1 MKREKRGKSGKSYSK
16 RLHTEEV
23 IGSSPVSPTVNS
35 SGPSTSPDAEEPGP
49 KRTHFVDLSPLRESP
64 AFARLWFGNTISG
77 IGGQMT
83 IVAVGLQIYHL
94 TGSTFSVALVGGIA
108 LVPMIIA
115 GLYGG
120 MLADAFD
127 RRLILFIA
135 AIVAW
140 SSTIT
145 LVTLTLAGVHLL
157 WPFYAAT
164 TVNAVATTVVGAV
177 RGAVTPRILPRR
189 LLPAA
194 SALIGIANGLMITVG
209 PAVAGVLVASVGFAW
224 TYGVDVVLFLTAF
237 LGILSL
243 PKLVPEGDIQRP
255 GLESL
260 VYGVRFLKTAPNIR
274 MSFLVDIVA
283 MTFGQPRVLFPALG
297 ALVLGG
303 GPITVGILTAAGAV
317 GAFISSVF
325 SGRTG
330 QVRRQGRAI
339 GWAIAIY
346 GVFIAAFGVVALVTD
361 RGLVGRPGGASVDP
375 NLLAI
380 VLASIA
386 LAGAGAADNISSIFR
401 QTILQSAVPDS
412 MRGRLQGVFTV
423 VVTGGP
429 RLGDL
434 FVGAIAAIGALWL
447 PPLLGGVAIVVII
460 GTLLR
465 FQRTF
470 RHYDAADPQ
479 P

>member
-1 MKREKRGKSGKSYSK
+1 V
-16 RLHTEEV
+16 TN
-23 IGSSPVSPTVNS
+23 P
-35 SGPSTSPDAEEPGP
+35 PGQDP
-49 KRTHFVDLSPLRESP
+49 PERKRTHFVDLSPLRESP

-108 LVPMIIA
+108 LIPMILA

-127 RRLILFIA
+127 RRLILFVAACIA
-135 AIVAW
+135 WAT
-140 SSTIT
+140 TIA
-145 LVTLTLAGVHLL
+145 LVTLTLTGVHEV
-157 WPFYAAT
+157 WPYYLVT
-164 TVNAVATTVVGAV
+164 TVNAVAVTVIGAV
-177 RGAVTPRILPRR
+177 RAAVTPRILPLR
-189 LLPAA
+189 LVPAA
-194 SALIGIANGLMITVG
+194 AALTGIANGLMVTVG

-224 TYGVDVVLFLTAF
+224 TYSVDIALFLTAF
-237 LGILSL
+237 IGILSL
-243 PKLVPEGDIQRP
+243 PKLLPQGEVQRP

-260 VYGVRFLKTAPNIR
+260 KFGINFLRTAPNVR
-274 MSFLVDIVA
+274 MSFVVDFVA

-317 GAFISSVF
+317 GAFISSIF

-330 QVRRQGRAI
+330 TVRRQGAAI
-339 GWAIAIY
+339 GWSIAIY
-346 GVFIAAFGVVALVTD
+346 GAMIALFGVVALVAD
-361 RGLVGRPGGASVDP
+361 RGLTGKAGSAAVAP
-375 NLLAI
+375 NISAI
-380 VLASIA
+380 VLACIV
-386 LAGAGAADNISSIFR
+386 LAAAGAADNISSIFR
-401 QTILQSAVPDS
+401 QTILQTAVPDS

-434 FVGAIAAIGALWL
+434 YVGAIAAIGALWL
-447 PPLLGGVAIVVII
+447 PPLLGGIAIIVII

-470 RHYDAADPQ
+470 RHYDSANPT